1 MKLELASFT
10 LVALA
15 GLPLTGCSAL
25 PFDDPFETIEA
36 DGVPLVHETKAPI
49 GVTDIGHYG
58 PVVLTNGCLGIEIFG
73 PEGLYVGGDIQPT
86 EAPLMLP
93 MVAPVGTKLSKD
105 RDEILVTTEGGH
117 VYRLGETA
125 RFSAATRM
133 AGPEDDEG
141 DIVETACGTRNYIYL
156 TQW

>member
-15 GLPLTGCSAL
+15 GLPLTGCSAP

-36 DGVPLVHETKAPI
+36 DGVTLVHETKAPI

-73 PEGLYVGGDIQPT
+73 PEGLYVGGEHPAYRGTADVADGGACRN
-86 EAPLMLP
+86 EA
-93 MVAPVGTKLSKD
+93 V
-105 RDEILVTTEGGH
+105 EGP
-117 VYRLGETA
+117 R
-125 RFSAATRM
+125 
-133 AGPEDDEG
+133 
-141 DIVETACGTRNYIYL
+141 
-156 TQW
+156 